1 MGPDTLIKLANEK
14 TYKSLSYCC
23 NIIKSLKAKYTV
35 PYACDLGYLGDKF
48 HINLIHRRNK
58 KDLVEMIKK
67 KKIKTKPNILFLGDT
82 INISGAIYFNKKI
95 KKKKCP
101 IQIH

>member
-1 MGPDTLIKLANEK
+1 MKKLINLLVIAVTL
-14 TYKSLSYCC
+14 S
-23 NIIKSLKAKYTV
+23 KSLKVKYTV

-67 KKIKTKPNILFLGDT
+67 KKN
-82 INISGAIYFNKKI
+82 
-95 KKKKCP
+95 
-101 IQIH
+101 

>member
-1 MGPDTLIKLANEK
+1 MKK

-58 KDLVEMIKK
+58 KD
-67 KKIKTKPNILFLGDT
+67 
-82 INISGAIYFNKKI
+82 
-95 KKKKCP
+95 
-101 IQIH
+101 Q